1 MNLIFD
7 PSLVLYLPLHE
18 LDSGSLMSRDACGH
32 ACTVTGALWRLNVRD
47 FDGIDDV
54 IDTGAWG
61 FSGNVGTFELWVKG
75 HGTPPSTAQNL
86 VDVRGDEFLA
96 LVWSDGGAGRFAV
109 ASVDG
114 QWHWG
119 IQAPSDVVWHHIVW
133 VLNGTSADLYLDSV
147 KQGVTQTI
155 TAFSIASSTAVGIG
169 NLSAGGAPFDGEIG
183 EVRIYSRALS
193 PLEIQQNYLATK
205 WRY

>member
-61 FSGNVGTFELWVKG
+61 YSGNVGTFELWVKG
-75 HGTPPSTAQNL
+75 HDTPPSTAQNL
-86 VDVRGDEFLA
+86 IDFRGDGVLA
-96 LVWSDGGAGRFAV
+96 CQWSNGVAGRIAV
-109 ASVDG
+109 YSVDATDD
-114 QWHWG
+114 WSV
-119 IQAPSDVVWHHIVW
+119 IAPSDVAWHHIVF
-133 VLNGTSADLYLDSV
+133 LLDGTSADLYLDSV

-155 TAFSIASSTAVGIG
+155 TPFSIASSTAVGIG

-183 EVRIYSRALS
+183 EVRIYNRALS